1 MRLIRTIILLTG
13 GGLLLPSPPADPLQG
28 TGVADATTMSAMEML
43 SSATSA
49 FGDVAGFCGRQPGAC
64 ETAAYVAA
72 HLEAK
77 AKYSAK
83 LVYEWATDTQEP
95 AGHVVVPVEVEQ
107 TDSVQTGSLAPS
119 NQARAAAGQS
129 TLRLDDLI
137 PAWRGPALPRNE
149 G

>member
-13 GGLLLPSPPADPLQG
+13 GGLLLPSPPADPMQG

-95 AGHVVVPVEVEQ
+95 AGHVVVPVEVE
-107 TDSVQTGSLAPS
+107 
-119 NQARAAAGQS
+119 
-129 TLRLDDLI
+129 
-137 PAWRGPALPRNE
+137 
-149 G
+149 